1 MGKQVFSCPPNK
13 HIWWKLLAKTW
24 LLTVE
29 DKNLMKK
36 VKDISVTMQKFWGLY
51 VQLNVLQSNNS
62 HGGMYLSFLKG
73 IVYTLV
79 KLYKEIQA
87 ACLQMLDLFHI
98 F

>member
-13 HIWWKLLAKTW
+13 QVRWKLLAKTKCW

-51 VQLNVLQSNNS
+51 VQLKCVAKQWQSWWNV
-62 HGGMYLSFLKG
+62 F
-73 IVYTLV
+73 IVFERNC
-79 KLYKEIQA
+79 LYSCKVI
-87 ACLQMLDLFHI
+87 
-98 F
+98 